1 MSDLKTQY
9 MGLTL
14 KSPLVASGTRLCDS
28 AQSIARLEDQGIA
41 AVVLPSLF
49 EEQLGHETTLVDD
62 DFHRGADSFY
72 ESLRFF
78 PDLRNGKPGPDRYLN
93 LISDAKKRVDI
104 PVIAS
109 LNGQTRE
116 GSIEYTKLM
125 EQAGADAIELNVYS
139 IVTDPKQPAEQVE
152 NGYLE
157 LVSHIKNTLRVPLAV
172 KLSPFFS
179 APANFGLRLT
189 KAGAKGLVLFS
200 RVCESDFDIEEREII
215 TSLKVNAPDEL
226 RVRLHWTAILHG
238 QIDADLAVA
247 GGIRSERD
255 VVKCIMAGARV
266 AFTASALL
274 QNGLEYA
281 GQMLTALSVWLDEHG
296 YVSVEEMCGSMS
308 YCAVPDPTTY
318 KRGDS
323 MAAFGPYRRTRPRRR
338 AMPAH

>member
-1 MSDLKTQY
+1 MSDLKTRY

-14 KSPLVASGTRLCDS
+14 KAPLVASGARLCDS
-28 AQSIARLEDQGIA
+28 AQNIARLEDQGIA
-41 AVVLPSLF
+41 AAVLPSLF
-49 EEQLGHETTLVDD
+49 EEQLGNETMRVND
-62 DFHRGADSFY
+62 DFHRGAESFY

-78 PDLRNGKPGPDRYLN
+78 PNLENYKPGSDSYLA
-93 LISDAKKRVDI
+93 LIRDAKQRVDI

-109 LNGQTRE
+109 LNCQTRE
-116 GSIEYTKLM
+116 GWIEYAKLM
-125 EQAGADAIELNVYS
+125 QEAGADAIELNVYS

-152 NGYLE
+152 KGYLE
-157 LVSHIKNTLRVPLAV
+157 LVSHIKKTLRVPLAV
-172 KLSPFFS
+172 KLSPFFT
-179 APANFGLRLT
+179 APANFGLRLSQ
-189 KAGAKGLVLFS
+189 AGADALVLFS
-200 RVCESDFDIEEREII
+200 RVCESDFDIEDREII

-238 QIDADLAVA
+238 QVGADLAVA

-281 GQMLTALSVWLDEHG
+281 HHMLTALNEWLDIHG

-318 KRGDS
+318 QRGDAV
-323 MAAFGPYRRTRPRRR
+323 AAFRPYDL
-338 AMPAH
+338 